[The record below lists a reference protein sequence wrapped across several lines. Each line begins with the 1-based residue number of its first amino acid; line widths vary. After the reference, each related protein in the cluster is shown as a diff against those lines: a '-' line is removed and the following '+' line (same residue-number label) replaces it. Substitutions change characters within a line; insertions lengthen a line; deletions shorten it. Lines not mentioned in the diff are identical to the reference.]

1 MSMSLRAARDEG
13 TFQRGEKLKKT
24 EKLHKG
30 ARQPPPPLAGRRPPR
45 YSQDEPREKP
55 IGKGFDKIQQRQQP
69 RGRSRAKRARPN
81 PFPTGSIN
89 PNKPQRRARDGGTT
103 ENHSQRRDR
112 DAPGG
117 RHVALIRRGR
127 GRALAR
133 DERRCADALNRLDSD
148 ERTLVSIEGVSN
160 GKPSMEAEPM
170 RGRTSTPA
178 AGRQGT
184 GKGGVKRRA
193 ILRPGFSLA
202 MKFLSLVI
210 CDFALYRGK
219 VYRTFAAK

>member
-1 MSMSLRAARDEG
+1 MSLRAARDEG
-13 TFQRGEKLKKT
+13 TFRQGEKLKKT
-24 EKLHKG
+24 KKLHKG

-133 DERRCADALNRLDSD
+133 DERRCADALRDD
-148 ERTLVSIEGVSN
+148 EQAEHGGRADARQDIHPG
-160 GKPSMEAEPM
+160 GRPSRYWE
-170 RGRTSTPA
+170 RGR
-178 AGRQGT
+178 R
-184 GKGGVKRRA
+184 RRA

-210 CDFALYRGK
+210 YDFALYRGK